1 MLFDMYI
8 LAWLHELRNQ
18 YNLATCWPQPANSK
32 MAGAG
37 GGETSRASST
47 SSGNFLGAWSSV
59 NFGEISQ
66 PQEHWKQIPK

>member
-37 GGETSRASST
+37 GEKPLGPVPPLVEI
-47 SSGNFLGAWSSV
+47 FLVLGH
-59 NFGEISQ
+59 Q
-66 PQEHWKQIPK
+66 